1 MYEMYGE
8 GRQGLLPFTGKP
20 FVCPRRQ
27 AYPTDFSLLQ
37 GNHCRRGRTQ
47 GAFQFSPCPREA
59 IRLST
64 SLILISALSP
74 CRRESIA
81 LSHPALR
88 PRLFPSAEKPSFWS
102 GKTRLRSGLPPS
114 AGKTSIAAAE
124 EAKAIACPPS
134 AGKASGLKKYIWAI
148 FGWLCHS
155 TWLFCF
161 SNTLKIYAFY
171 PIVPL
176 VGSVIR
182 GFYWLFLWNFK
193 EMKHQPFS
201 MTQPFG
207 LSPFRR
213 EGVPSQ

>member
-1 MYEMYGE
+1 MM
-8 GRQGLLPFTGKP
+8 
-20 FVCPRRQ
+20 VS
-27 AYPTDFSLLQ
+27 SLSQ

-47 GAFQFSPCPREA
+47 RSFQFSSCPREA

-64 SLILISALSP
+64 SPISISALSP

-124 EAKAIACPPS
+124 EAKAIACLPS
-134 AGKASGLKKYIWAI
+134 AGKASGLKKYIWAT

-171 PIVPL
+171 PIFPL
-176 VGSVIR
+176 VGSVLG

-193 EMKHQPFS
+193 KIKHQPFS

>member
-1 MYEMYGE
+1 M
-8 GRQGLLPFTGKP
+8 
-20 FVCPRRQ
+20 VS
-27 AYPTDFSLLQ
+27 SLSQ

-47 GAFQFSPCPREA
+47 RSFQFSSCPREA

-64 SLILISALSP
+64 SPISISALSP

-124 EAKAIACPPS
+124 EAKAIACLPS
-134 AGKASGLKKYIWAI
+134 AGKASGLKKYIWAT

-161 SNTLKIYAFY
+161 SNTLKYM
-171 PIVPL
+171 
-176 VGSVIR
+176 
-182 GFYWLFLWNFK
+182 LFIQSFRWWALYLGDFIGY
-193 EMKHQPFS
+193 F
-201 MTQPFG
+201 FG
-207 LSPFRR
+207 ISRK
-213 EGVPSQ
+213 